1 MTKTMDFWLII
12 IDEINIPSNDFV
24 KRRTKNAQDT
34 DNFLSR

>member
-1 MTKTMDFWLII
+1 MYSD
-12 IDEINIPSNDFV
+12 IDTIESLMRSKKSLL